1 MGVAR
6 IGRTAAV
13 WLGLAVLPAAAAG
26 QAAPDTTRTGIFH
39 RATLELAL
47 DADGGYRL
55 SAESALLASGRFE
68 ARDTLVVVDL
78 AGTDACASAD
88 TGRYLVRTAP
98 DSLWLTAVQDACHH
112 RTNALAGGW
121 LRSNGPL
128 LLALTHVTLID
139 GTGTPAHPDQ
149 TIVLRGDTIA
159 AVYGSAANPPPAG
172 AEVLDL
178 AGRYVIPGL
187 IDTHVHLATDP
198 SEGDRRP
205 AVEQRLRSALH
216 GGVTVVRDMA
226 GDGRALADLSRAAVA
241 GDIESPAIYYAA
253 VMAGP
258 EFFTDARV
266 RLASR
271 GVTPGTGPWLR
282 SVTASSNWPRV
293 IAEARGTGATAIKVY
308 AAVPATVLR
317 PLVAEAHRQGLK
329 VWAHATLFPARPSE
343 VVGAGVDVIS
353 HASMLVWEGMTVV
366 PPWSSAGPPDSTIRP
381 SNVLVTSLLRLMA
394 RRGTMLDAT
403 LFVMGDNPARADWA
417 AKVTNEAWKA
427 GVAITAGTDSIGGE
441 QVGSL
446 PNLHEELRLLVEQ
459 AGLTPL
465 AAITAATLN
474 GARAIGIEA
483 THGSIAPGKVAD
495 LVVLSADPS
504 ADIRH
509 TRDIVYVFR
518 EGRRFEPVK
527 RAQAQRGEAGGRNAS
542 P

>member
-6 IGRTAAV
+6 ISRTV
-13 WLGLAVLPAAAAG
+13 GLWVGLVLLPGAAAG
-26 QAAPDTTRTGIFH
+26 QAAPDSARTGVFR
-39 RATLELAL
+39 RATLVLTLE
-47 DADGGYRL
+47 ADGRYRL
-55 SAESALLASGRFE
+55 SAESAPLANGRFIGG
-68 ARDTLVVVDL
+68 DTLVVVDL
-78 AGTDACASAD
+78 AGPDACAPSD
-88 TGRYLVRTAP
+88 TCRYLLRAAV
-98 DSLWLTAVQDACHH
+98 DSLWLSAVQDPCHH
-112 RTNALAGGW
+112 RTNGLAGGW
-121 LRSNGPL
+121 RRSTTES

-139 GTGTPAHPDQ
+139 GTGTPARADQ

-159 AVYGSAANPPPAG
+159 AVFPSATDPPPAG
-172 AEVLDL
+172 AEALDL
-178 AGRYVIPGL
+178 TGRFVIPGL

-205 AVEQRLRSALH
+205 AVEQRLRNALH

-226 GDGRALADLSRAAVA
+226 GDGRVLADLSRAALV

-266 RLASR
+266 GLASR
-271 GVTPGTGPWLR
+271 GVKPGSGPWLR
-282 SVTASSNWPRV
+282 SVTATTDWPRV

-308 AAVPATVLR
+308 AAVPAAVLR

-353 HASMLVWEGMTVV
+353 HASLLAWEAMTEV
-366 PPWSSAGPPDSTIRP
+366 PPWTRAGPPDSTIRP
-381 SNVLVTSLLRLMA
+381 TNVLVASLLRLMA

-403 LFVMGDNPARADWA
+403 LFVMGDNPRRADWA
-417 AKVTNEAWKA
+417 AKVTGEAWKA
-427 GVAITAGTDSIGGE
+427 GVSITAGTDSIGVDQEGT
-441 QVGSL
+441 L
-446 PNLHEELRLLVEQ
+446 PNVHEELRLLVEQ

-465 AAITAATLN
+465 AALSAGTLN
-474 GARAIGIEA
+474 GARAIGIEG

-495 LVVLSADPS
+495 LVVLSGDPS
-504 ADIRH
+504 ADIGH

-518 EGRRFEPVK
+518 EGRRFEPLK
-527 RAQAQRGEAGGRNAS
+527 PAQAQAGK